1 MAAPSTQRVWHNPG
15 LVLYLLRL
23 AFLHSIM
30 KHAYTLAFLAT
41 LTLPAAAQNTALN
54 ARIAKLSAAQ
64 EAKVIACRRDLHE
77 HPELGNEEKR
87 TAGIVAEQLK
97 KLGLEVQTGVAR
109 TGVVAI
115 LKGGKPGPV
124 VALRADMDGLP
135 VTETAPVPFASKAR
149 TTYNGQEVGV
159 MHACGH
165 DTHVAMLLG
174 AAEVLSAV
182 KKDLPGTVKFIFQPA
197 EEGSL
202 PGVVGGARLMVQE
215 GVLDNPKVDAI
226 FGLHINAQTE
236 VGTLKYRP
244 EGTMA
249 SSDVFT
255 IKVKGKS
262 AHGAYP
268 WLAVDPVVTA
278 AQIVMGLQ
286 TIVSRQTELTQD
298 AAVLTVGMIHGG
310 VRNNII
316 PEQVELTGTIR
327 TLDKDM
333 QQKIWAAVRRTAT
346 NIAESA
352 GATAEVDIVNYAP
365 ITYNEPRL
373 TEQMAPTLR
382 RVAGPTHVVVQKAVT
397 GAEDFAYFQEKVPGM
412 FVFVGGMPKGKNPA
426 DTAPHHTP
434 NFFIDDSGL
443 TLGVQTIATLAADY
457 LGMKK

>member
-1 MAAPSTQRVWHNPG
+1 MKLFSATTCTALTAALLTAAP
-15 LVLYLLRL
+15 VL
-23 AFLHSIM
+23 
-30 KHAYTLAFLAT
+30 
-41 LTLPAAAQNTALN
+41 AQNTALD
-54 ARIAKLSAAQ
+54 AQIAKLAAQQ
-64 EAKVIACRRDLHE
+64 EAKVIAWRRDLHE
-77 HPELGNEEKR
+77 HPELGNQEIR
-87 TAGIVAEQLK
+87 TAALVAEHLK
-97 KLGLEVQTGVAR
+97 KLGIEVQTGVAR
-109 TGVVAI
+109 TGVVGI

-124 VALRADMDGLP
+124 VALRADMDALP
-135 VTETAPVPFASKAR
+135 VTESNSLPFASKAR

-174 AAEVLSAV
+174 AAEVLSQV

-215 GVLDNPKVDAI
+215 GALDKPKVDAI
-226 FGLHINAQTE
+226 FGVHIQAQTE
-236 VGTLKYRP
+236 VGQLSYRP
-244 EGTMA
+244 GGEMA
-249 SSDVFT
+249 SSDVFN

-278 AQIVMGLQ
+278 AQIILGLQ
-286 TIVSRQTELTQD
+286 TIVSRQTELTED
-298 AAVLTVGMIHGG
+298 AAVLTVGMVHGG

-327 TLDKDM
+327 CLNKDM

-365 ITYNEPRL
+365 VTYNDPHL
-373 TEQMAPTLR
+373 TEQMVPSLNRA
-382 RVAGPTHVVVQKAVT
+382 AGTTNVRVQKAVT
-397 GAEDFAYFQEKVPGM
+397 GAEDFAYFQEKVPGL

-434 NFFIDDSGL
+434 GFFVDESGL
-443 TLGVQTIATLAADY
+443 TLGVKTLATLAADY
-457 LGMKK
+457 LSAGKK

>member
-1 MAAPSTQRVWHNPG
+1 
-15 LVLYLLRL
+15 
-23 AFLHSIM
+23 M
-30 KHAYTLAFLAT
+30 KLSSTLAFLAL

-54 ARIAKLSAAQ
+54 ARIAKLAATQ

-77 HPELGNEEKR
+77 HPELGNQEIR
-87 TAGIVAEQLK
+87 TAGIIAEQLK

-109 TGVVAI
+109 TGVVAV

-135 VTETAPVPFASKAR
+135 VTETAPIPFASKAR

-278 AQIVMGLQ
+278 AQIIIGLQ

-298 AAVLTVGMIHGG
+298 AAVLTVGMVHGG

-316 PEQVELTGTIR
+316 PEEVELTGTIR

-365 ITYNEPRL
+365 ITYNDPHL

-382 RVAGPTHVVVQKAVT
+382 RVAGPAHVVVQKAVT
-397 GAEDFAYFQEKVPGM
+397 GAEDFAYFQEKVPGL

-426 DTAPHHTP
+426 ETAPHHTP

-457 LGMKK
+457 LSLKK

>member
-1 MAAPSTQRVWHNPG
+1 MKFSCYALVALLTGSLLPSSST
-15 LVLYLLRL
+15 
-23 AFLHSIM
+23 
-30 KHAYTLAFLAT
+30 
-41 LTLPAAAQNTALN
+41 AQNTALN

-109 TGVVAI
+109 TGVVGI
-115 LKGGKPGPV
+115 LRGGKPGPV

-165 DTHVAMLLG
+165 DTHVAMLLST
-174 AAEVLSAV
+174 AEVLSAV

-202 PGVVGGARLMVQE
+202 PGVVGGAKLMVQE

-249 SSDVFT
+249 AADVFT

-278 AQIVMGLQ
+278 AQIVTGLQ
-286 TIVSRQTELTQD
+286 TIISRQSELTQD
-298 AAVLTVGMIHGG
+298 AAVITVGMIHGG

-352 GATAEVDIVNYAP
+352 GAGAEVDIVNYAP
-365 ITYNEPRL
+365 ITYNDPRL

-382 RVAGPTHVVVQKAVT
+382 RVAGPAHVTVQKAVT
-397 GAEDFAYFQEKVPGM
+397 GAEDFAYFQEKVPGL

-443 TLGVQTIATLAADY
+443 TLGVQTLATLAADY
-457 LGMKK
+457 LGAKK